1 MKTGTFFLLILLMF
15 LISSIFYYIAIH
27 SSSEQESP
35 NKEYKPSI
43 IGKMIKGNVYGE
55 TGIKEYVY
63 TAKQSEFYKIADV
76 TRFSEPYVLAFNVDG
91 STQKWEIQSQEGMY
105 NTNDSLSLYN
115 DVKIATFKMDE
126 ISKNEEKN
134 VEIFTS
140 YLELDLDTKDVRTD
154 RQVDM
159 FDKALSENHGKF
171 LEGNIDTNQYH
182 LSEDCHAI
190 IQPADFENVDKK

>member
-76 TRFSEPYVLAFNVDG
+76 TRFSEPYVLAFN
-91 STQKWEIQSQEGMY
+91 
-105 NTNDSLSLYN
+105 
-115 DVKIATFKMDE
+115 ATD
-126 ISKNEEKN
+126 NP
-134 VEIFTS
+134 
-140 YLELDLDTKDVRTD
+140 R
-154 RQVDM
+154 
-159 FDKALSENHGKF
+159 
-171 LEGNIDTNQYH
+171 
-182 LSEDCHAI
+182 
-190 IQPADFENVDKK
+190 